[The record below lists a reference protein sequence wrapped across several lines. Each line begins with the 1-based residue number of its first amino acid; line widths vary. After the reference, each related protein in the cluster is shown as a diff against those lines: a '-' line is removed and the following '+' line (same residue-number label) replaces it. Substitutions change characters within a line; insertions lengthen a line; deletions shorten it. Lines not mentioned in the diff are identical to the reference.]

1 MSNEEL
7 DDNKL
12 RDDKNYQDK
21 MRIFFSMKK
30 IIILKKATNNNNE
43 LKRKNID

>member
-21 MRIFFSMKK
+21 MRIFFFNEK
-30 IIILKKATNNNNE
+30 NNNIKKSN
-43 LKRKNID
+43 

>member
-1 MSNEEL
+1 MIKIIKIKWEFTL
-7 DDNKL
+7 
-12 RDDKNYQDK
+12 
-21 MRIFFSMKK
+21 SMKK